1 MRIRSFAVAGFA
13 AGIVVAGLVAP
24 ANAATAPKPGSTC
37 MMSGD
42 SRIVDG
48 RAYFCEAGDDENT
61 WSSGVRLKSS
71 DLEINDQWVKAA
83 KSGMTAGFGVI
94 TNPTDKPITIV
105 GARSPRYAGLI
116 QLHQVAMQNGSMVM
130 QEKDGGITIPAGGS
144 VTLEPGGDHLMFMR
158 LKQSIDAGD
167 MVPVLLIT
175 SDGGKLRFK
184 TLAKVYAGANENYD
198 DGNGTGNGGMSMN

>member
-1 MRIRSFAVAGFA
+1 MRVRFSVAVMSAAALATVGF
-13 AGIVVAGLVAP
+13 VAP
-24 ANAATAPKPGSTC
+24 VQGAQAPKPGSSCT
-37 MMSGD
+37 MSGD

-48 RAYFCEAGDDENT
+48 RTYFCERDDDGNT
-61 WSSGVRLKSS
+61 WTKGLKLKASELTI
-71 DLEINDQWVKAA
+71 DDQWVKAA

-94 TNPTDKPITIV
+94 SNPTDKPITII

-116 QLHQVAMQNGSMVM
+116 QLHEVAMNDGSMQM
-130 QEKDGGITIPAGGS
+130 MEKDGGITIPAGGS

-158 LKQSIDAGD
+158 IKQPIDAGE

-184 TLAKVYAGANENYD
+184 AMGKVFAGANEDYD
-198 DGNGTGNGGMSMN
+198 DMGNGGMDMSR